1 MADYVIAG
9 SGINALVAASLLA
22 LKGRKVLVLERNAGR
37 SAAASAPK
45 RRRFRASPMT

>member
-22 LKGRKVLVLERNAGR
+22 LKGRKVLVLERNPVVAC
-37 SAAASAPK
+37 APRK
-45 RRRFRASPMT
+45 PRYRASPMT

>member
-22 LKGRKVLVLERNAGR
+22 LKGRKVLVLERNAGHR
-37 SAAASAPK
+37 RLHPHAR
-45 RRRFRASPMT
+45 RRRFRASRMT